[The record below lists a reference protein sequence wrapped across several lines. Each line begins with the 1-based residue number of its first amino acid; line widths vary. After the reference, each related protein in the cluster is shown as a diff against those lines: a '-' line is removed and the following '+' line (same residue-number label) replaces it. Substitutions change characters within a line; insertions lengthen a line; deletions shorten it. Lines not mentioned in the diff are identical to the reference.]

1 MFEMGMVEHSD
12 PQKLANSQA
21 IQLKNLTTTL
31 AEIYSEKGKDYE
43 KELRQIAYEKKLME

>member
-1 MFEMGMVEHSD
+1 MVEHSD